1 MPTAHS
7 WKPDLLEGHE
17 AATID
22 LGAAFDG
29 DLAATLVRRPYRHD
43 AAVVYIHG
51 FADYYFQVHMAD
63 AFDRAGLDL
72 VAVDLRRHGRSLR
85 PGNRRNFVASIDD
98 FWPEVDAA
106 IAEATR
112 DHRRVV
118 LLGHSTGGLVASI
131 YAHRGPL
138 RHSIDAVVLNS
149 PWLDVKLPPLMRVA
163 WEVAKRLGHLKP
175 HLDVASGPSYYLESI
190 HSSLRGEWDFDLAW
204 KPPEGDPVQP
214 GWVRAIGRAH
224 SEVHRGLAIE
234 VPVLVQHSDRSAPS
248 DRWSPELL
256 CADGVLDVGQIH
268 RWAPALGPD
277 VTIQTIVGGLH
288 DLWLSPPDVRAQVQA
303 RTIEWVAGVLGA

>member
-163 WEVAKRLGHLKP
+163 WEVAKRLGIARK
-175 HLDVASGPSYYLESI
+175 E
-190 HSSLRGEWDFDLAW
+190 
-204 KPPEGDPVQP
+204 
-214 GWVRAIGRAH
+214 
-224 SEVHRGLAIE
+224 
-234 VPVLVQHSDRSAPS
+234 PVL
-248 DRWSPELL
+248 ELTQL
-256 CADGVLDVGQIH
+256 HLSGGKPLFFSHNFHNSTLVRFETRRIVLPDG
-268 RWAPALGPD
+268 
-277 VTIQTIVGGLH
+277 
-288 DLWLSPPDVRAQVQA
+288 
-303 RTIEWVAGVLGA
+303 AGE